1 MTCRETQKRLV
12 DLFDCEPPANL
23 AEIQAH
29 LAACGRCAREYAAI
43 QAAASLI
50 QPQFRVQSSPDF
62 KERVMNEL
70 MQVKLS
76 PNPWRWVLRLAVAGA
91 AIALVILLFAQ
102 SGQSPALNL
111 MAQSAQAMSDLQSV
125 HITARMRTA
134 PNDNFEFIDPH
145 ADWVPLEIWKQFGDP
160 PKWRVEKPGRVAV
173 MDGASSQ
180 MLIRPNTVVQGGT
193 NPGFLEWVG
202 ALLDTGKIMDNELA
216 SARAQLSSARLA
228 EQNGHYVLAVQRV
241 AQGDFR
247 NDWLLNKAV
256 SSSNHT
262 RVYRFDVASK
272 RLEGMQLALNTKAG
286 DVPVFEI
293 IRIAY
298 NESFDPKL
306 FTIDLPQNVVR
317 ALPAEQMPATRA
329 LPQSPKDA
337 AAMFFDALAR
347 QDADELLTVYPASAA
362 PSWLKSI
369 TSLNVVSLGEPF
381 QSGKYAGW
389 FVPYEITIN
398 GEPKKHN
405 LAVRNDNP
413 AHRWVF
419 DGGF

>member
-1 MTCRETQKRLV
+1 V
-12 DLFDCEPPANL
+12 DLFDCQPPEKL
-23 AEIQAH
+23 GEIQSH
-29 LAACGRCAREYAAI
+29 LAACDRCAREYAAI
-43 QAAASLI
+43 QAAANLI
-50 QPQFRVQSSPDF
+50 QPQFRVQPSPDF

-76 PNPWRWVLRLAVAGA
+76 PNPWRWVLRLAIA
-91 AIALVILLFAQ
+91 AAAVVLVVLLFAQ

-111 MAQSAQAMSDLQSV
+111 MAQSAQAMSNLQSV

-134 PNDNFEFIDPH
+134 PRDNFEFIDPN
-145 ADWVPLEIWKQFGDP
+145 ADWVPLEIWKQFGDA

-173 MDGASSQ
+173 MDGTSSS
-180 MLIRPNTVVQGGT
+180 MLIRPDTVVQGGIH
-193 NPGFLEWVG
+193 PGFLEWVG
-202 ALLDTGKIMDNELA
+202 ALLETDKIMENELV

-247 NDWLLNKAV
+247 NDWLLNKTI

-262 RVYRFDVASK
+262 RVYRFDIASK
-272 RLEGMQLALNTKAG
+272 RLESMQLALNTKAG

-293 IRIAY
+293 TGVTY
-298 NESFDPKL
+298 NQSFDPKL

-317 ALPAEQMPATRA
+317 ALPPEQMPTARA
-329 LPQSPKDA
+329 LPQSPKEA
-337 AAMFFDALAR
+337 AAMFFDALSR
-347 QDADELLTVYPASAA
+347 QDTDELLAVYPASAA
-362 PSWLKSI
+362 PPWVKSMA
-369 TSLNVVSLGEPF
+369 SLQVVSLGEPF

-389 FVPYEITIN
+389 FVPYEITMN
-398 GEPKKHN
+398 GDTKKHN